1 MKPTSSSSAGPTSA
15 SPLCS
20 TGSRA
25 PGMPWSPM
33 SGPDAG
39 PHYGVGRLASG
50 RTRGRYRGLE
60 PEGKGVFV
68 EMARQA
74 RTAIAEGDVI
84 VLVTD
89 AREGLTARTA
99 RSERS
104 CGGSAGAYS
113 SRSTRPRA
121 CNPHSRRSNSTKWGS
136 VRRTRFPPS
145 TGRGARPGR
154 SRACRFPVE
163 EESGEPA
170 ARSGSPSW
178 VAPTPGNPRSSTR
191 WSARSAW

>member
-1 MKPTSSSSAGPTSA
+1 MKPTLVIVGGPTSA

-25 PGMPWSPM
+25 PGILGRRCP
-33 SGPDAG
+33 GLTRDR
-39 PHYGVGRLASG
+39 HYGVGRLG
-50 RTRGRYRGLE
+50 ERPYLVVDTGGLE
-60 PEGKGVFV
+60 RKQGVFV

-89 AREGLTARTA
+89 AREGLTARDA

-104 CGGSAGAYS
+104 CGGWQA
-113 SRSTRPRA
+113 RI
-121 CNPHSRRSNSTKWGS
+121 RRGQQAEGMQPSLATLEFTKWGS

-145 TGRGARPGR
+145 TGKGCATWSKPRLPI
-154 SRACRFPVE
+154 SR
-163 EESGEPA
+163 
-170 ARSGSPSW
+170 
-178 VAPTPGNPRSSTR
+178 
-191 WSARSAW
+191 